1 MKYLIYKH
9 YPYEDPREP
18 VEYRYLLYVYRK
30 LDGVNKHEY
39 WNTKF
44 WVDSK
49 WYPVDHQVTYKFDT
63 LEETVELLQELRE
76 MMTPEQ
82 AEAQDKINAGLIRA
96 LHDKQIEK
104 MLRG

>member
-1 MKYLIYKH
+1 MKYLIYRH
-9 YPYEDPREP
+9 YPYVDPGDP
-18 VEYRYLLYVYRK
+18 GEYNYLLYVYRK
-30 LDGVNKHEY
+30 LDGVNKYQY

-49 WYPVDHQVTYKFDT
+49 WYPIDHQTAYEFNT

-76 MMTPEQ
+76 MMTSEQ
-82 AEAQDKINAGLIRA
+82 VEAQDKINAGLIRA

-104 MLRG
+104 MLG